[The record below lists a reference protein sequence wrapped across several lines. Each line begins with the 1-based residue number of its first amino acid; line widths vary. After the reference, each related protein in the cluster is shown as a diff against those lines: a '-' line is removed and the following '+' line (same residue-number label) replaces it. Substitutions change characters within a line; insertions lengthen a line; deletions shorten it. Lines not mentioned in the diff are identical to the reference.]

1 MKLSVQENDNEYKLT
16 REMPYKELVNTDTLI
31 SAGIFFFILI
41 LVKLYILIPIIV
53 ILAGFASLQTT
64 EDNFTIVVKKKSK
77 KIIASK
83 YYMGRWKVKE
93 EIYDPK
99 DFSFIQVEKQVTSIK
114 EEGRFSIKIF
124 NYPPSEDVKD
134 KKDTKVITLMK
145 NLELEAI
152 EHAKI
157 ISFFSGMVYDQKI
170 KYKMGIT

>member
-124 NYPPSEDVKD
+124 NYPPSEDTKD
-134 KKDTKVITLMK
+134 KKDTKVVTLMK

>member
-124 NYPPSEDVKD
+124 NHPPSEDIKD
-134 KKDTKVITLMK
+134 KKDTKVVTLMK

>member
-16 REMPYKELVNTDTLI
+16 KDMPYKELTNTDTLI

-41 LVKLYILIPIIV
+41 LVKLYFLIPILTIM
-53 ILAGFASLQTT
+53 AGFATLQTT
-64 EDNFTIVVKKKSK
+64 EDNFSITVKKKSK
-77 KIIASK
+77 KIIATK

-134 KKDTKVITLMK
+134 QKGKKCIILMS

-157 ISFFSGMVYDQKI
+157 ISFFSGLVYDQKI
-170 KYKMGIT
+170 KYKIGIK